1 MGKRLPNQNVSPPHI
16 SPIMGKL
23 RALLLGRTHMGNHR
37 FEEKIANRT
46 QPDPEVPGG
55 PAHLLSA
62 NYYYARDARREMEHP
77 TVLAA
82 QGKLIGSGETE
93 VDTRVKS
100 KTPGAVY
107 KYSQ

>member
-1 MGKRLPNQNVSPPHI
+1 MSASKLRDI
-16 SPIMGKL
+16 SPVLGKV
-23 RALLLGRTHMGNHR
+23 RALLLGRTHMNNHR
-37 FEEKIANRT
+37 FEETIANRT

-55 PAHLLSA
+55 PNHLLSA
-62 NYYYARDARREMEHP
+62 NYYYAHDARRDVEHP
-77 TVLAA
+77 KVLAA
-82 QGKLIGSGETE
+82 EGKLIGSGEAE